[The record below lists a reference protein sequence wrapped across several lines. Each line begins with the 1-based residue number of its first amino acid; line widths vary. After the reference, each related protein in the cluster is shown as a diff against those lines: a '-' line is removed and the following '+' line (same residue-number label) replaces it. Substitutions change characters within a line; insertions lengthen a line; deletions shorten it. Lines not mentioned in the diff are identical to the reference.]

1 MRIRTTIIR
10 LFFAVLLTLG
20 LVTSLHQAGLAQD
33 TPPESNPVVVT
44 LHLQGPLHPTWTE
57 RLNRA
62 MTRAEA
68 AGAQAIIME
77 LDTPGGSIELMN
89 RLIQQ
94 MRSSPV
100 PLIVYVTPRGAT
112 AASAGTIIT
121 LAGDMAAMA
130 PETTIG
136 AASPVGASGE
146 DIGETMESKVKE
158 MLKAT
163 ARSLAA
169 QRPPEAVQLAD
180 EMIDD
185 ARAVSVDEA
194 LEIGLIDLKAA
205 DLPDLLSQ
213 LDGRQVRLREDTL
226 TLNTAGAEVV
236 DITPT
241 IAESLLT
248 VLANPNIAFLLLS
261 VGVWAILIELSSP
274 GGWVAGFIGVSCLL
288 LGTYGIGIL
297 PVNWFGL
304 LFLVVAFALFILE
317 LKTPTHGALTAAGAA
332 SFILGAL
339 VLFNSPNV
347 PNFQRVSVPL
357 VIGTGVALSGVF
369 FAAVTFALRAQ
380 RSPQR
385 MGSSSLMGRI
395 GVVSSPLNP
404 VGTVQLGSELWT
416 AVLEAND
423 AASGEDSQLQAQR
436 GERVEVVGMERLR
449 IRVRKIAADDFPA
462 HSVSEKSSPIN

>member
-1 MRIRTTIIR
+1 MRIRTTITS
-10 LFFAVLLTLG
+10 LLFAVLITLS
-20 LVTSLHQAGLAQD
+20 LVISLYQSGFAQD
-33 TPPESNPVVVT
+33 TPPENNPVVVT
-44 LHLQGPLHPTWTE
+44 LRLQGPLHPTWTE

-68 AGAQAIIME
+68 SGAQAIIME

-112 AASAGTIIT
+112 AASAGTILT
-121 LAGDMAAMA
+121 LAGDVAAMA

-169 QRPPEAVQLAD
+169 QRPPEAIQLAD

-194 LEIGLIDLKAA
+194 LEIGLIDLRAA
-205 DLPDLLSQ
+205 DLPDLLRQ
-213 LDGRQVRLREDTL
+213 LDRREVRLREDTV

-236 DITPT
+236 DIMPT
-241 IAESLLT
+241 IAESLLAT
-248 VLANPNIAFLLLS
+248 LANPNIAFLLLS

-288 LGTYGIGIL
+288 LGTYGLGIL

-304 LFLVVAFALFILE
+304 LFLVVAFVLFILE
-317 LKTPTHGALTAAGAA
+317 IKAPTHGALTAAGAA

-357 VIGTGVALSGVF
+357 VIGTGIALSGIF
-369 FAAVTFALRAQ
+369 FTAVTFALRAQ

-385 MGSSSLMGRI
+385 MGESSLIGRI

-404 VGTVQLGSELWT
+404 VGTVQLGGELWT
-416 AVLEAND
+416 AVLEGD
-423 AASGEDSQLQAQR
+423 EAAGEDGRLFAQR
-436 GERVEVVGMERLR
+436 GERVEVIGMERLR
-449 IRVRKIAADDFPA
+449 IRVRKVAVDHPPA
-462 HSVSEKSSPIN
+462 RTVSEKSSPIN